1 MVANKKLNIVDKKR
15 GGLSGTTEQIE
26 AKKRYIPTL
35 ELANS
40 KLEMETI
47 KPEEWKLET
56 TSWEEKLSEGKGE
69 GERVKSRAGTENLL
83 NSSVEIF
90 SYKNRTH
97 RSVSSQTR
105 CVSLK

>member
-56 TSWEEKLSEGKGE
+56 TS
-69 GERVKSRAGTENLL
+69 
-83 NSSVEIF
+83 
-90 SYKNRTH
+90 
-97 RSVSSQTR
+97 
-105 CVSLK
+105 